1 VLFFF
6 PLNLMQVQSYSA
18 TEAGAALLP
27 FVLLMFVL
35 SRWSGGL
42 VGRYGAKLPLV
53 VGPFI
58 ASIGFILFV
67 VPGIGGSYW
76 TTFFPAIMVL
86 GFGMAVSVAPLT
98 TTVMSSVSQNHAGI
112 ASGINNAVSRV
123 AGLLAIAILPVVLIA
138 VFNRDLDKR
147 LYDLRLSAEVRQQID
162 SQRPKLAAI
171 QTANV
176 DARKAIAE
184 SFVGGYRALLWIAA
198 ALSIAGSLSVFLF
211 IDLKREPDL
220 DHGRFSN

>member
-1 VLFFF
+1 
-6 PLNLMQVQSYSA
+6 MQVQKYSA

-27 FVLLMFVL
+27 FVALMFVL

-53 VGPFI
+53 IGPLI
-58 ASIGFILFV
+58 ASIGFLLFA

-76 TTFFPAIMVL
+76 TTLFPAIVVL

-112 ASGINNAVSRV
+112 ASGINNAVSRL
-123 AGLLAIAILPVVLIA
+123 AGLLAVAILGFVLIA

-147 LYDLRLSAEVRQQID
+147 LYDLSLSSEVRQQIEF
-162 SQRPKLAAI
+162 QRPKLAAI
-171 QTANV
+171 QTTNS

-198 ALSIAGSLSVFLF
+198 ALSVAGSLSVFLL
-211 IDLKREPDL
+211 IDLKREPYRLGD
-220 DHGRFSN
+220 GP